1 MKSLVENRG
10 RWDAGFRSPLLR
22 LLFFCFF
29 NEVFTTIPSIAV
41 YFHHPYGPQ
50 PSSTGAECEGEKEE
64 EGPCEGLSGPA
75 GQ

>member
-1 MKSLVENRG
+1 MLHYWHDFNDNHSYG
-10 RWDAGFRSPLLR
+10 SYC
-22 LLFFCFF
+22 FFCFF
-29 NEVFTTIPSIAV
+29 NEVFTTIPSIAG
-41 YFHHPYGPQ
+41 YFHHPYSPQ